1 MMYKH
6 VMRRAAAACL
16 FVVSGL
22 FLSGCADLH
31 ADMTFKD
38 DGSIVLRKDLSFQIP
53 MQADMAA
60 SLNQWKQED
69 RQNGFTVEDTANG
82 YRSSKTYAGIQDIA
96 DTGGEFWTPDP
107 EYGEIRLHKGLLY
120 DYYSIHTRIKGQE
133 NAALPQA
140 HYEDNIPNFFQVPS
154 SVDVWSYLEYRK
166 QAEREAAQLNEIHN
180 QAVAAAVNS
189 ASLDFTMHLPMAVDA
204 TNADQVL
211 DDGKTL
217 VWDLKPAF
225 INTQGASAGQDIHM
239 QAQFRIFHQTTAILL
254 GVVCAALVIAAIVC
268 AVLVK
273 RKQPTGQSKPYL
285 IGLAVSIVCLIGL
298 GGLVQSATA
307 TQVTFSDSD
316 RIISKAMPKGQ
327 TYPELPSP
335 NSLDDAAGLAKDKN
349 LNGEVA
355 AVSAEA
361 DDGFLA
367 LFNTTSGPCFV
378 IYDKASD
385 SFAAVPYSSKLA
397 YFRGQYTQFGSGKKM
412 YNPLIFTM
420 VRTNDTKDS
429 ADAKLGIW
437 NGNTHQIPTYVLI
450 DADENGVIKAEAD
463 AKPSSAEGTLTPSHY
478 QAFMK
483 DETNIR
489 MAKIF
494 ANHIDS
500 LSKDVRARDVIL
512 PNQ

>member
-285 IGLAVSIVCLIGL
+285 IGLAVSIVCLVGL

-307 TQVTFSDSD
+307 RQVTFSDSD
-316 RIISKAMPKGQ
+316 RIISKALPEGSAYQ
-327 TYPELPSP
+327 TLPSP
-335 NSLDDAAGLAKDKN
+335 NSLDSAKAMAKDHT
-349 LNGEVA
+349 LHGEVV
-355 AVSAEA
+355 AVSEED
-361 DDGFLA
+361 DDGYLA
-367 LFNTTSGPCFV
+367 LFQTTAGPCFV
-378 IYDKASD
+378 IADKASD
-385 SFAAVPYSSKLA
+385 SIAVVPFKQSLIH
-397 YFRGQYTQFGSGKKM
+397 FRTQYTQFSNGKKS
-412 YNPLIFTM
+412 YYPLTFIM
-420 VRTNDTKDS
+420 ARQNDTKDS
-429 ADAKLGIW
+429 PDVKLGIW
-437 NGNTHQIPTYVLI
+437 QNDMHQIPTYVLI
-450 DADENGVIKAEAD
+450 EPDENDVIHVD
-463 AKPSSAEGTLTPSHY
+463 GNPSSAWNTLTPSHY
-478 QAFMK
+478 QVPMK
-483 DETNIR
+483 DEINIR

-512 PNQ
+512 PNK